1 MRTARSDPAG
11 GTRMRAIKY
20 ATRSDRS
27 LGNRLRAA
35 MEQVPAIVG
44 EVAALALGACVGSFA
59 VTVAYRLPRDISIA
73 TPRSFCES
81 CERPVPW
88 WANVPIFAYLASRG
102 RCLMC
107 GAPIRARHL
116 GGELAL
122 ALAALYLYLN
132 FPPGDAIARFVFI
145 ALLLISSLVD
155 YDWRLIPNLMT
166 FPGVPVGFV
175 LAALLMPE
183 VGWKDSLIGIA
194 AGGGVLFVTG
204 LLYRLVRGQEG
215 VGLGDVFLLAMVGAF
230 IGWPGVVFTLF
241 FGALLGSFGGL
252 AVGLFGTPTTAPEL
266 PPNAH
271 EAVAQAG
278 ALAAASQTAAAA
290 AASIDPAAP
299 DSAAA
304 ENEEHTLLTTAV
316 PFGPF
321 LSLAAG
327 FYALFQ
333 PQLASWYLS
342 R

>member
-1 MRTARSDPAG
+1 
-11 GTRMRAIKY
+11 
-20 ATRSDRS
+20 
-27 LGNRLRAA
+27 
-35 MEQVPAIVG
+35 MEQFPAIFG
-44 EVAALALGACVGSFA
+44 DMAALALGACVGSFA

-81 CERPVPW
+81 CERPIPW
-88 WANVPIFAYLASRG
+88 WANIPIFAYLSSRG

-107 GAPIRARHL
+107 GAPISARHL

-122 ALAALYLYLN
+122 ALAALFLYTN
-132 FPPGDAIARFVFI
+132 FPLGDAIARFVFI
-145 ALLLISSLVD
+145 TALMTCSLVD
-155 YDWRLIPNLMT
+155 YDWRLIPNLIT

-175 LAALLMPE
+175 LASIFMPE
-183 VGWKDSLIGIA
+183 VGWKNSLIGIT

-204 LLYRLVRGQEG
+204 FLYQMVRGQEG

-230 IGWPGVVFTLF
+230 IGWQGTLFTLF

-252 AVGLFGTPTTAPEL
+252 AVGLFGTPRDAPEL
-266 PPNAH
+266 PPSMREAAGTAAPGASSVAGGQASAATV
-271 EAVAQAG
+271 AVAQND
-278 ALAAASQTAAAA
+278 AAAA
-290 AASIDPAAP
+290 LSIDSQAP

-304 ENEEHTLLTTAV
+304 ESEEHTLLATAV

-321 LSLAAG
+321 LSAAAG

>member
-1 MRTARSDPAG
+1 
-11 GTRMRAIKY
+11 
-20 ATRSDRS
+20 
-27 LGNRLRAA
+27 
-35 MEQVPAIVG
+35 MEQVPAIFG
-44 EVAALALGACVGSFA
+44 GVAALALGACVGSFA
-59 VTVAYRLPRDISIA
+59 VTVAYRLPRDISIV

-88 WANVPIFAYLASRG
+88 WANIPIFAYLATRG

-107 GAPIRARHL
+107 GASIRARHL

-122 ALAALYLYLN
+122 ALAALFLYAN
-132 FPPGDAIARFVFI
+132 FPLGDAISRFIFVA
-145 ALLLISSLVD
+145 ALLVSSLID
-155 YDWRLIPNLMT
+155 YDWRLIPNLIT

-175 LAALLMPE
+175 LTALFIPE
-183 VGWKDSLIGIA
+183 VGWQSSLIGIA

-204 LLYRLVRGQEG
+204 YLYQLARGKEG

-230 IGWPGVVFTLF
+230 IGWQGVLFTLF

-252 AVGLFGTPTTAPEL
+252 LIGLFGTPTQAPEL
-266 PPNAH
+266 PPGMRETA
-271 EAVAQAG
+271 ETPGAEGAQADAMAPGG
-278 ALAAASQTAAAA
+278 ALAAAS
-290 AASIDPAAP
+290 IDTQAP

-304 ENEEHTLLTTAV
+304 ESEEHTLLSTAV

-333 PQLASWYLS
+333 PQLTNWYLS

>member
-1 MRTARSDPAG
+1 
-11 GTRMRAIKY
+11 
-20 ATRSDRS
+20 
-27 LGNRLRAA
+27 
-35 MEQVPAIVG
+35 MEQMPAIIGDVT
-44 EVAALALGACVGSFA
+44 ALALGACAGSFA

-73 TPRSFCES
+73 TPRSFCET

-122 ALAALYLYLN
+122 ALAALYLYTN
-132 FPPGDAIARFVFI
+132 FPLGDAIARFIFVT
-145 ALLLISSLVD
+145 ALLVSSLVD
-155 YDWRLIPNLMT
+155 YDWRLIPNLIT
-166 FPGVPVGFV
+166 FPGVPVGFA

-183 VGWKDSLIGIA
+183 VGWKSSLIGIA
-194 AGGGVLFVTG
+194 AGGGVLFLTG
-204 LLYRLVRGQEG
+204 FIYQLLRRKEG

-230 IGWPGVVFTLF
+230 LGWQGVLFTLF

-252 AVGLFGTPTTAPEL
+252 AVGLFGTPTQAPEL
-266 PPNAH
+266 PPGMR
-271 EAVAQAG
+271 EAG
-278 ALAAASQTAAAA
+278 AAAT
-290 AASIDPAAP
+290 ASIASPAP

-304 ENEEHTLLTTAV
+304 ENEEHALLATAV

-327 FYALFQ
+327 FYTLFQ
-333 PQLASWYLS
+333 PQLTSWYLS

>member
-1 MRTARSDPAG
+1 MD
-11 GTRMRAIKY
+11 
-20 ATRSDRS
+20 
-27 LGNRLRAA
+27 
-35 MEQVPAIVG
+35 QVPAIIG
-44 EVAALALGACVGSFA
+44 DVAALALGACVGSFA

-88 WANVPIFAYLASRG
+88 WANIPIFAYLASRG

-122 ALAALYLYLN
+122 ALAALYLYAN
-132 FPPGDAIARFVFI
+132 FPLGDAIARFIFVT
-145 ALLLISSLVD
+145 ALLISSLVD
-155 YDWRLIPNLMT
+155 YDWRLIPNLIT

-175 LAALLMPE
+175 LTAIFIPE
-183 VGWKDSLIGIA
+183 VGWKSSLIGII
-194 AGGGVLFVTG
+194 AGGGVLFATG
-204 LLYRLVRGQEG
+204 FIYQLVRAKEG

-230 IGWPGVVFTLF
+230 VGWQGVLFTLF

-252 AVGLFGTPTTAPEL
+252 AIGLFGTPRQAPEL
-266 PPNAH
+266 PPSVR
-271 EAVAQAG
+271 EAG
-278 ALAAASQTAAAA
+278 AAAAVSQTDALA
-290 AASIDPAAP
+290 AASIDPQAP

-304 ENEEHTLLTTAV
+304 ENEEHALLATAV

-327 FYALFQ
+327 FYTLFQ
-333 PQLASWYLS
+333 PQLVSWYLS

>member
-1 MRTARSDPAG
+1 
-11 GTRMRAIKY
+11 
-20 ATRSDRS
+20 
-27 LGNRLRAA
+27 
-35 MEQVPAIVG
+35 MEQVPAIIG
-44 EVAALALGACVGSFA
+44 DVAALALGACVGSFA

-88 WANVPIFAYLASRG
+88 WANIPIFAYLASRG

-122 ALAALYLYLN
+122 ALAALYLFVN
-132 FPPGDAIARFVFI
+132 FPPGDAIARFIFI
-145 ALLLISSLVD
+145 TLLLISSLVD
-155 YDWRLIPNLMT
+155 YDWRLIPNLIT

-204 LLYRLVRGQEG
+204 YLYQLVRGQEG

-230 IGWPGVVFTLF
+230 IGWQGVLFTLF

-252 AVGLFGTPTTAPEL
+252 AVGLFGTPTD
-266 PPNAH
+266 
-271 EAVAQAG
+271 G
-278 ALAAASQTAAAA
+278 AR
-290 AASIDPAAP
+290 I
-299 DSAAA
+299 
-304 ENEEHTLLTTAV
+304 
-316 PFGPF
+316 
-321 LSLAAG
+321 AAG
-327 FYALFQ
+327 RA
-333 PQLASWYLS
+333 
-342 R
+342 

>member
-1 MRTARSDPAG
+1 MD
-11 GTRMRAIKY
+11 
-20 ATRSDRS
+20 
-27 LGNRLRAA
+27 
-35 MEQVPAIVG
+35 QVPAIIG
-44 EVAALALGACVGSFA
+44 DVAALALGACVGSFA

-88 WANVPIFAYLASRG
+88 WANIPIFAYLASRG

-122 ALAALYLYLN
+122 ALAALYLYAN
-132 FPPGDAIARFVFI
+132 FPLGDAIARFVFVT
-145 ALLLISSLVD
+145 ALLISSLVD
-155 YDWRLIPNLMT
+155 YDWRLIPNLIT

-175 LAALLMPE
+175 LAAIFIPE
-183 VGWKDSLIGIA
+183 VGWKSSLIGII
-194 AGGGVLFVTG
+194 AGGGVLFATG
-204 LLYRLVRGQEG
+204 FIYQLLRAKEG

-230 IGWPGVVFTLF
+230 VGWQGVLFTLF

-252 AVGLFGTPTTAPEL
+252 AIGLFGTPRQAPE
-266 PPNAH
+266 PPPGMR
-271 EAVAQAG
+271 EAGVAAAVSQTD
-278 ALAAASQTAAAA
+278 ALAAAT
-290 AASIDPAAP
+290 IDPQAP

-304 ENEEHTLLTTAV
+304 ENEEHALLATAV

-327 FYALFQ
+327 FYTLFQ
-333 PQLASWYLS
+333 PQLVSWYLS

>member
-1 MRTARSDPAG
+1 
-11 GTRMRAIKY
+11 
-20 ATRSDRS
+20 
-27 LGNRLRAA
+27 
-35 MEQVPAIVG
+35 MEQGPAIIG
-44 EVAALALGACVGSFA
+44 DVAALALGACVGSFA

-81 CERPVPW
+81 CERSIPW

-107 GAPIRARHL
+107 GAPISARHL

-122 ALAALYLYLN
+122 ALAALYLYAN
-132 FPPGDAIARFVFI
+132 FPLGNAVARFIFTT
-145 ALLLISSLVD
+145 ALLICSLVD
-155 YDWRLIPNLMT
+155 YDWRLIPNLIT

-175 LAALLMPE
+175 LAALFMPE
-183 VGWKDSLIGIA
+183 VGWKSSLIGIA
-194 AGGGVLFVTG
+194 AGGGVLFATG
-204 LLYRLVRGQEG
+204 YLYQLVRGQEG

-230 IGWPGVVFTLF
+230 IGWQGVLFTLF

-252 AVGLFGTPTTAPEL
+252 GVGLFGTPSEAPEL
-266 PPNAH
+266 PPGMR
-271 EAVAQAG
+271 EAGGAPASATPGAG
-278 ALAAASQTAAAA
+278 VSQVMSEAAVSQTDAIAAAPLTDAQEAL
-290 AASIDPAAP
+290 SIDTQAP

-304 ENEEHTLLTTAV
+304 ENEEHALLATAV

-327 FYALFQ
+327 FYTLFQ
-333 PQLASWYLS
+333 PQLASWYSS

>member
-1 MRTARSDPAG
+1 MQ
-11 GTRMRAIKY
+11 
-20 ATRSDRS
+20 
-27 LGNRLRAA
+27 
-35 MEQVPAIVG
+35 QVPTIIG
-44 EVAALALGACVGSFA
+44 DVAALALGACVGSFA
-59 VTVAYRLPRDISIA
+59 VTVAYRLPRDISIV

-88 WANVPIFAYLASRG
+88 WANIPIFAYLASRG

-122 ALAALYLYLN
+122 ALVALCLYVN
-132 FPPGDAIARFVFI
+132 FPLGDAISRFIFI
-145 ALLLISSLVD
+145 TALFVSSLVD
-155 YDWRLIPNLMT
+155 YDWRLIPNLIT

-175 LAALLMPE
+175 LAALFIPE
-183 VGWKDSLIGIA
+183 VGWQSSLIGIA

-204 LLYRLVRGQEG
+204 YLYQLVRKQEG

-230 IGWPGVVFTLF
+230 IGWQGVLFTLF
-241 FGALLGSFGGL
+241 FGALIGSFGGL
-252 AVGLFGTPTTAPEL
+252 AVGLFGTPRQAPEL
-266 PPNAH
+266 PPGMRETPPQPGA
-271 EAVAQAG
+271 AG
-278 ALAAASQTAAAA
+278 AHTGAAAG
-290 AASIDPAAP
+290 ASIDPQTS

-304 ENEEHTLLTTAV
+304 ESEEHALLATAV

-321 LSLAAG
+321 LSLAAA

-333 PQLASWYLS
+333 PQLTSWYLS

>member
-1 MRTARSDPAG
+1 
-11 GTRMRAIKY
+11 
-20 ATRSDRS
+20 
-27 LGNRLRAA
+27 
-35 MEQVPAIVG
+35 MEQVPAIIG
-44 EVAALALGACVGSFA
+44 DVAALALGACVGSFA
-59 VTVAYRLPRDISIA
+59 VTVAYRLPRDISII
-73 TPRSFCES
+73 TPGSFCES
-81 CERPVPW
+81 CERPIPW

-122 ALAALYLYLN
+122 ALAALYLFVN
-132 FPPGDAIARFVFI
+132 FPLGDAIARFIF
-145 ALLLISSLVD
+145 ATALLISSLID
-155 YDWRLIPNLMT
+155 YDWRLIPNLIT

-183 VGWKDSLIGIA
+183 VGWQSSLIGIA
-194 AGGGVLFVTG
+194 VGGGVLFVTG
-204 LLYRLVRGQEG
+204 LLYQLVRRQEG

-230 IGWPGVVFTLF
+230 IGWQGVLFTLF
-241 FGALLGSFGGL
+241 FGALLGSLGGL
-252 AVGLFGTPTTAPEL
+252 AVGIFGTPTEAPA
-266 PPNAH
+266 PPPGAH
-271 EAVAQAG
+271 
-278 ALAAASQTAAAA
+278 AAAAVPEAAAA
-290 AASIDPAAP
+290 AIDPQAP

-304 ENEEHTLLTTAV
+304 ENEEHSLLTTAV

-333 PQLASWYLS
+333 PQLVSWYLS

>member
-1 MRTARSDPAG
+1 
-11 GTRMRAIKY
+11 
-20 ATRSDRS
+20 
-27 LGNRLRAA
+27 
-35 MEQVPAIVG
+35 MEQIPAIIGDVI
-44 EVAALALGACVGSFA
+44 ALALGACVGSFA

-88 WANVPIFAYLASRG
+88 WANIPIFAYLASRG

-122 ALAALYLYLN
+122 ALAALYLCVN
-132 FPPGDAIARFVFI
+132 FPLGDAIARFIFI
-145 ALLLISSLVD
+145 TLLLISSLVD
-155 YDWRLIPNLMT
+155 YDFRLIPNLIT

-175 LAALLMPE
+175 LAALFMPE
-183 VGWKDSLIGIA
+183 VGWRDSLIGIA
-194 AGGGVLFVTG
+194 VGGGVLFVTG
-204 LLYRLVRGQEG
+204 YLYQLVRGREG

-230 IGWPGVVFTLF
+230 IGWQGVLFTLF

-252 AVGLFGTPTTAPEL
+252 LIGLFGTPKAAPEL
-266 PPNAH
+266 P
-271 EAVAQAG
+271 AG
-278 ALAAASQTAAAA
+278 AQEAASQPDAAA
-290 AASIDPAAP
+290 AASIDSQAP

-304 ENEEHTLLTTAV
+304 ESEEHTLLTTAV
-316 PFGPF
+316 PFGPY

-333 PQLASWYLS
+333 PQLTSWYLS

>member
-1 MRTARSDPAG
+1 
-11 GTRMRAIKY
+11 
-20 ATRSDRS
+20 
-27 LGNRLRAA
+27 
-35 MEQVPAIVG
+35 MEQVPAIIGDV
-44 EVAALALGACVGSFA
+44 VALALGACVGSFA

-73 TPRSFCES
+73 APRSFCES
-81 CERPVPW
+81 CERPIPW
-88 WANVPIFAYLASRG
+88 WANIPIFAYLASRG

-122 ALAALYLYLN
+122 ALAALYLYAN
-132 FPPGDAIARFVFI
+132 FAPGGAIARFIFI
-145 ALLLISSLVD
+145 TALLISSLID
-155 YDWRLIPNLMT
+155 YDWRLIPNLIT
-166 FPGVPVGFV
+166 FPGVLVGFV
-175 LAALLMPE
+175 LAALFMPE
-183 VGWKDSLIGIA
+183 VGWKSSLIGIA

-204 LLYRLVRGQEG
+204 YLYQLVRGQEG

-230 IGWPGVVFTLF
+230 IGWQGVLFTLF
-241 FGALLGSFGGL
+241 FGALLGSLGGL
-252 AVGLFGTPTTAPEL
+252 AVGLFGTPTQAPE
-266 PPNAH
+266 PPPGMR
-271 EAVAQAG
+271 EASAAPAPAG
-278 ALAAASQTAAAA
+278 AAAA
-290 AASIDPAAP
+290 VSPADSLASVSIDAQAP

-304 ENEEHTLLTTAV
+304 ENEEHALLATAV

>member
-1 MRTARSDPAG
+1 MD
-11 GTRMRAIKY
+11 
-20 ATRSDRS
+20 
-27 LGNRLRAA
+27 
-35 MEQVPAIVG
+35 QVPAIIG
-44 EVAALALGACVGSFA
+44 DVAALALGASVGSFA

-88 WANVPIFAYLASRG
+88 WANIPIFAYLASRG

-122 ALAALYLYLN
+122 ALAALYLYAN
-132 FPPGDAIARFVFI
+132 FPLGDAIARFIFVT
-145 ALLLISSLVD
+145 ALLISSLVD
-155 YDWRLIPNLMT
+155 YDWRLIPNLIT

-175 LAALLMPE
+175 LAALFIPE
-183 VGWKDSLIGIA
+183 VGWKSSLIGII
-194 AGGGVLFVTG
+194 AGGGVLFATG
-204 LLYRLVRGQEG
+204 FIYQLVRAKEG
-215 VGLGDVFLLAMVGAF
+215 VGLGDVFLLAMIGAF
-230 IGWPGVVFTLF
+230 IGWQGVLFTLF

-252 AVGLFGTPTTAPEL
+252 AIGLFGTPTQAPEL
-266 PPNAH
+266 PPGMR
-271 EAVAQAG
+271 EA
-278 ALAAASQTAAAA
+278 TAAA
-290 AASIDPAAP
+290 AASITPPAAP

-304 ENEEHTLLTTAV
+304 ENEEHALLATAV

>member
-1 MRTARSDPAG
+1 
-11 GTRMRAIKY
+11 
-20 ATRSDRS
+20 
-27 LGNRLRAA
+27 
-35 MEQVPAIVG
+35 MEQVPAIIG
-44 EVAALALGACVGSFA
+44 GVAVLALGACVGSFA
-59 VTVAYRLPRDISIA
+59 VTVAYRLPRDISIV

-88 WANVPIFAYLASRG
+88 WANIPIFAYLASRG

-122 ALAALYLYLN
+122 ALAALFLYTN
-132 FPPGDAIARFVFI
+132 FPLGDAISRFIFI
-145 ALLLISSLVD
+145 TALFISSLID
-155 YDWRLIPNLMT
+155 YDWRLIPNLIT

-175 LAALLMPE
+175 LAALFIPE
-183 VGWKDSLIGIA
+183 VGWRSSLIGIA

-204 LLYRLVRGQEG
+204 YLYQLVRGKEG

-230 IGWPGVVFTLF
+230 IGWQGVLFTLF
-241 FGALLGSFGGL
+241 FGALIGSVGGL
-252 AVGLFGTPTTAPEL
+252 AVGLFGTPTQAPEL
-266 PPNAH
+266 PPGMR
-271 EAVAQAG
+271 E
-278 ALAAASQTAAAA
+278 TAAAPGGAPA
-290 AASIDPAAP
+290 AASIEAQAP

-304 ENEEHTLLTTAV
+304 ENEEHTLLSTAV

-327 FYALFQ
+327 FFALFQ
-333 PQLASWYLS
+333 PQLTNWYLS

>member
-1 MRTARSDPAG
+1 
-11 GTRMRAIKY
+11 
-20 ATRSDRS
+20 
-27 LGNRLRAA
+27 
-35 MEQVPAIVG
+35 MEQVPAIIG
-44 EVAALALGACVGSFA
+44 DVAALALGGCVGSFA

-88 WANVPIFAYLASRG
+88 WANVPIFAYLATRG
-102 RCLMC
+102 RCVMC

-122 ALAALYLYLN
+122 ALAALYLFAN
-132 FPPGDAIARFVFI
+132 FPLGDAVSRFIFI
-145 ALLLISSLVD
+145 TALLISSLVD
-155 YDWRLIPNLMT
+155 YDWRLIPNLIT

-175 LAALLMPE
+175 LAALFMPE
-183 VGWKDSLIGIA
+183 VGWKSSLIGIA
-194 AGGGVLFVTG
+194 SGGGVLFVTG
-204 LLYRLVRGQEG
+204 YVYQLVRKHEG

-230 IGWPGVVFTLF
+230 LGWQGVLFTLF

-252 AVGLFGTPTTAPEL
+252 AIGLFGTPTDAPEL
-266 PPNAH
+266 PPGMRESVSPPAPTAASAAGMRA
-271 EAVAQAG
+271 EAVAAVSQADEP
-278 ALAAASQTAAAA
+278 AAVSQADEPAAV
-290 AASIDPAAP
+290 SIDSRAP

-304 ENEEHTLLTTAV
+304 ENEEHALLATAV

-321 LSLAAG
+321 LSVAAG

>member
-1 MRTARSDPAG
+1 
-11 GTRMRAIKY
+11 
-20 ATRSDRS
+20 
-27 LGNRLRAA
+27 
-35 MEQVPAIVG
+35 MEQVPAIIG
-44 EVAALALGACVGSFA
+44 DVAALALGACVGSFA
-59 VTVAYRLPRDISIA
+59 VTVAYRLPRDISII
-73 TPRSFCES
+73 TPGSFCES
-81 CERPVPW
+81 CERPIPW

-122 ALAALYLYLN
+122 ALAALYLFVN
-132 FPPGDAIARFVFI
+132 FPLGDAIARFIF
-145 ALLLISSLVD
+145 ATALLISSLID
-155 YDWRLIPNLMT
+155 YDWRLIPNLIT

-183 VGWKDSLIGIA
+183 VGWQSSLIGIA

-204 LLYRLVRGQEG
+204 LLYQLVRRQEG

-230 IGWPGVVFTLF
+230 IGWQGVLFTLF
-241 FGALLGSFGGL
+241 FGALLGSLGGL
-252 AVGLFGTPTTAPEL
+252 AVGIFGTPTEAPA
-266 PPNAH
+266 PPPGAH
-271 EAVAQAG
+271 
-278 ALAAASQTAAAA
+278 AAAAVPEAAAA
-290 AASIDPAAP
+290 AIDPQAP

-304 ENEEHTLLTTAV
+304 ENEEHSLLTTAV

-333 PQLASWYLS
+333 PQLVSWYLS

>member
-1 MRTARSDPAG
+1 
-11 GTRMRAIKY
+11 
-20 ATRSDRS
+20 
-27 LGNRLRAA
+27 
-35 MEQVPAIVG
+35 MEQGPAIIG

-59 VTVAYRLPRDISIA
+59 VTVAYRLPRDISIVR
-73 TPRSFCES
+73 PGSFCES

-88 WANVPIFAYLASRG
+88 WANIPIFAYLASRG

-122 ALAALYLYLN
+122 ALAALYLFVN
-132 FPPGDAIARFVFI
+132 FPLGDAVARFIFVT
-145 ALLLISSLVD
+145 ALLIGSLVD
-155 YDWRLIPNLMT
+155 YDWRLIPNLIT

-175 LAALLMPE
+175 LAALVMPE
-183 VGWKDSLIGIA
+183 VGWQSSLIGIA

-204 LLYRLVRGQEG
+204 LIYQFVRHQEG

-230 IGWPGVVFTLF
+230 IGWQGVLFTLF
-241 FGALLGSFGGL
+241 FGALLGSLGGL
-252 AVGLFGTPTTAPEL
+252 AVGIFGTPTAAREL
-266 PPNAH
+266 PP
-271 EAVAQAG
+271 G
-278 ALAAASQTAAAA
+278 ARAAAVTPGAAAA
-290 AASIDPAAP
+290 AIDPQGP

-304 ENEEHTLLTTAV
+304 ENEEHSLLATAV

-333 PQLASWYLS
+333 PQLVSWYLS

>member
-1 MRTARSDPAG
+1 
-11 GTRMRAIKY
+11 
-20 ATRSDRS
+20 
-27 LGNRLRAA
+27 
-35 MEQVPAIVG
+35 MEQVPAIISDVI
-44 EVAALALGACVGSFA
+44 ALALGACVGSFA

-122 ALAALYLYLN
+122 ALAALYLYEN
-132 FPPGDAIARFVFI
+132 FPPGDATARFIFVA
-145 ALLLISSLVD
+145 ALLVCSLVD
-155 YDWRLIPNLMT
+155 YDWRLIPNLVT
-166 FPGVPVGFV
+166 FPGVPIGFV
-175 LAALLMPE
+175 LVALFVPE
-183 VGWKDSLIGIA
+183 VGWIDSLIGIA
-194 AGGGVLFVTG
+194 VGGGALFVTG
-204 LLYRLVRGQEG
+204 YLYQLLRGQEG
-215 VGLGDVFLLAMVGAF
+215 VGMGDVFLLAMVGAF
-230 IGWPGVVFTLF
+230 IGWPGVMFTLF

-252 AVGLFGTPTTAPEL
+252 AVGLFGTPTAAPE
-266 PPNAH
+266 PPPSAH
-271 EAVAQAG
+271 EAVSQGG
-278 ALAAASQTAAAA
+278 AL
-290 AASIDPAAP
+290 AASIDPQAP

-304 ENEEHTLLTTAV
+304 ENEEHTLLSTAV

-333 PQLASWYLS
+333 PQLTSWYLS

>member
-1 MRTARSDPAG
+1 
-11 GTRMRAIKY
+11 
-20 ATRSDRS
+20 
-27 LGNRLRAA
+27 
-35 MEQVPAIVG
+35 MEQVPAIIGDVT
-44 EVAALALGACVGSFA
+44 ALALGACVGSFA

-88 WANVPIFAYLASRG
+88 WANIPIFAYLASRG

-122 ALAALYLYLN
+122 ALAALYLYVN
-132 FPPGDAIARFVFI
+132 FPPGDAIARFIFI
-145 ALLLISSLVD
+145 TLLLISSLVD
-155 YDWRLIPNLMT
+155 YDWRLIPNLIT

-183 VGWKDSLIGIA
+183 VGWQDSLIGIA

-204 LLYRLVRGQEG
+204 YLYQLMRGQEG

-230 IGWPGVVFTLF
+230 IGWQGVLFTLF
-241 FGALLGSFGGL
+241 FGALLGSIGGL
-252 AVGLFGTPTTAPEL
+252 AVGLFGTPTEAPEL
-266 PPNAH
+266 PTSPHKA
-271 EAVAQAG
+271 ASQAD
-278 ALAAASQTAAAA
+278 AIAAASTVPQ
-290 AASIDPAAP
+290 AP

-304 ENEEHTLLTTAV
+304 ENEEHALLTTAV

-333 PQLASWYLS
+333 PQLTSWYLS

>member
-1 MRTARSDPAG
+1 
-11 GTRMRAIKY
+11 
-20 ATRSDRS
+20 
-27 LGNRLRAA
+27 
-35 MEQVPAIVG
+35 MEQVPAIIGDVS
-44 EVAALALGACVGSFA
+44 ALALGACVGSFA

-107 GAPIRARHL
+107 GASISARHL

-122 ALAALYLYLN
+122 ALAALYLYAN
-132 FPPGDAIARFVFI
+132 FSLGDAIARFIFI
-145 ALLLISSLVD
+145 TALLISSLVD
-155 YDWRLIPNLMT
+155 YDWRLIPNLIT

-175 LAALLMPE
+175 LAALFMPE
-183 VGWKDSLIGIA
+183 VGWKSSLIGIT
-194 AGGGVLFVTG
+194 AGGGVLFITG
-204 LLYRLVRGQEG
+204 YLYQLARGKEG

-230 IGWPGVVFTLF
+230 LGWQGVLFTLF

-252 AVGLFGTPTTAPEL
+252 AIGLFGTPKEAPEL
-266 PPNAH
+266 PPSAR
-271 EAVAQAG
+271 ETATTRAPAPAG
-278 ALAAASQTAAAA
+278 TQTDAAAA
-290 AASIDPAAP
+290 VSQGGAAAVASIDQQAP

-304 ENEEHTLLTTAV
+304 ENEEHALLATAV

-333 PQLASWYLS
+333 PQLTSWYLS